1 MHTLK
6 KQLQYIQNSLKQGL
20 DPHQLA
26 LTCILAVL
34 IGLIPV
40 WGVSSLILTFLALR
54 FKLNLVLI
62 QLISWLMTPFQLV
75 AMYFFFQKGNE
86 MMGEQAKPI
95 DLKMLQMVWQEGCL
109 HTLYFIYQMHVY
121 AFLLWLV
128 TASILGLICY
138 PVLKFTFNQIKKQ

>member
-1 MHTLK
+1 MK

-62 QLISWLMTPFQLV
+62 QFLSWLMTPMQLV

-86 MMGEQAKPI
+86 IMGEQAKPI
-95 DLKMLQMVWQEGCL
+95 DLKMLQTVWQEGFL
-109 HTLYFIYQMHVY
+109 HTLYFIYQMHLY

-128 TASILGLICY
+128 LASIVGLLFY
-138 PVLKFTFNQIKKQ
+138 PILKFIFTLLKKQ

>member
-1 MHTLK
+1 MK
-6 KQLQYIQNSLKQGL
+6 KQLQYIRNTLKQGI
-20 DPHQLA
+20 DPHHLA
-26 LTCILAVL
+26 LTCILPVL

-40 WGVSSLILTFLALR
+40 WGVSSLLLTFLALR

-62 QLISWLMTPFQLV
+62 QLLSWLMTPLQLV

-95 DLKMLQMVWQEGCL
+95 DFAMLQAIWQTGWL
-109 HTLYFIYQMHVY
+109 HTLHFIYQMHVY

-128 TASILGLICY
+128 SASIAGLLFY
-138 PVLKFTFNQIKKQ
+138 PILKFIFIQLKKP